1 VFAGRPEKDV
11 LMITVRGNTV
21 EFRFFRP
28 HALMVFLVGDFNH
41 WREDALPMSRKA
53 DGHWSARLRLQEGEF
68 RFRYLADG
76 QWFTD
81 YGAFGVEEGP
91 VGTNS
96 VVRVGGL
103 LVEQGGRKA

>member
-1 VFAGRPEKDV
+1 
-11 LMITVRGNTV
+11 MITVKENAV
-21 EFRFFRP
+21 EFRFYRP
-28 HALMVFLVGDFNH
+28 KALIVFLVGDFNH

-53 DGHWSARLRLQEGEF
+53 DGYWYARLRLREGEF

-91 VGTNS
+91 MGTNS
-96 VVRVGGL
+96 VVRVEGL
-103 LVEQGGRKA
+103 LARQGGRKSRAQR

>member
-1 VFAGRPEKDV
+1 MV
-11 LMITVRGNTV
+11 TVTENTV

-28 HALMVFLVGDFNH
+28 NALMVFLVGDFNH

-53 DGHWSARLRLQEGEF
+53 NGYWFARLRLREGEF

-91 VGTNS
+91 MGTNS
-96 VVRVGGL
+96 VVRVEGIF
-103 LVEQGGRKA
+103 VEQGGRKA

>member
-1 VFAGRPEKDV
+1 
-11 LMITVRGNTV
+11 MITVNDNTA

-28 HALMVFLVGDFNH
+28 HALAVFLVGDFNH
-41 WREDALPMSRKA
+41 WREDALPMSLKA
-53 DGHWSARLRLQEGEF
+53 NGYWHARVRLQEGEF

-91 VGTNS
+91 AGMNS
-96 VVRVGGL
+96 VVRVGGP
-103 LVEQGGRKA
+103 LVEQGGGKA

>member
-1 VFAGRPEKDV
+1 MV
-11 LMITVRGNTV
+11 TVTENTV

-28 HALMVFLVGDFNH
+28 NARMVFVVGDFNQ

-53 DGHWSARLRLQEGEF
+53 NGYWFARLRLRDGEF

-91 VGTNS
+91 MGTNS
-96 VVRVGGL
+96 VVRVEGL
-103 LVEQGGRKA
+103 LVEHGNRKI